1 MNLIT
6 LIMAEN
12 YRKYRN
18 KKTIIDGITF
28 DSRKEAVHYT
38 YLQNLVKLGEITD
51 LKLQQKFLIV
61 PKENKNTRAR
71 YYVAD
76 FTYINKN
83 GEKIIEDVKSP
94 ITKKNP
100 VYSLKK
106 ALILYLYPEYT
117 FIES

>member
-1 MNLIT
+1 MSICNGFF
-6 LIMAEN
+6 MF
-12 YRKYRN
+12 KYPKYHN
-18 KKTIIDGITF
+18 KKTVVDGITF
-28 DSRKEAVHYT
+28 DSRKESERYMT
-38 YLQNLVKLGEITD
+38 
-51 LKLQQKFLIV
+51 LKQKQKDGLISELEMQKKFLIV
-61 PKENKNTRAR
+61 PKENGNRRAR

-76 FTYINKN
+76 FVYLEN
-83 GEKIIEDVKSP
+83 GKKVIEDVKSP